1 MVVCPRVLP
10 LEFQRSLS
18 VLAAETEESVR
29 SQVAETRNGT
39 LRKPSR
45 SRIASRRGHGPT
57 GTLLG
62 ALYAKP
68 LGFETCWSSRSRRPP
83 PAPARASWHAASGGS
98 SSEDTAPLSRAFRA
112 LGHQWNTPLRPAS
125 PHELL
130 LHDQGLR
137 PGPCRKLDGDRHVRP
152 LHRAVLVCFLAF
164 RALGHQWNVPLRLR
178 APANFCSSSR

>member
-1 MVVCPRVLP
+1 MVVCPRALP

-68 LGFETCWSSRSRRPP
+68 LGFETCWSSRSRRH
-83 PAPARASWHAASGGS
+83 R
-98 SSEDTAPLSRAFRA
+98 RR
-112 LGHQWNTPLRPAS
+112 Q
-125 PHELL
+125 
-130 LHDQGLR
+130 
-137 PGPCRKLDGDRHVRP
+137 PGRHGTRR
-152 LHRAVLVCFLAF
+152 RAVHPVKIPRPSLAPF
-164 RALGHQWNVPLRLR
+164 ARSATNGIRRCDLR
-178 APANFCSSSR
+178 APTNCCCMTRGFGQDRAENSMEIVTSARFIEPCWSAF